1 MSGDPH
7 LGASHPAA
15 DHDETWLVRASP
27 WRHVLEGRVER
38 IAYRNSEVAQV
49 ATLLSSGRELG
60 RQHEHH
66 IEVNESPASNVVDIR
81 SGQQPNTA
89 QRAVRLPEWK
99 TFEPFVD
106 EHVIASFLGIKP
118 RRVIEMAR
126 KTLIP
131 AHPIGGQRKTWR
143 FRVSEIEAHFTLRAE
158 KRPSATMS
166 LAVPVTQERKR
177 NG

>member
-1 MSGDPH
+1 
-7 LGASHPAA
+7 
-15 DHDETWLVRASP
+15 
-27 WRHVLEGRVER
+27 LEGRVER
-38 IAYRNSEVAQV
+38 IGYSNSEVTPI
-49 ATLLSSGRELG
+49 ATASSSGREVG
-60 RQHEHH
+60 QQHEHH
-66 IEVNESPASNVVDIR
+66 IEVIESSASNVVDIR
-81 SGQQPNTA
+81 SGQQAITA
-89 QRAVRLPEWK
+89 QRIARLPEWG

-126 KTLIP
+126 KKLIP

-143 FRVSEIEAHFTLRAE
+143 FRVSEIDAHFTLSGE
-158 KRPSATMS
+158 KRGSATMS